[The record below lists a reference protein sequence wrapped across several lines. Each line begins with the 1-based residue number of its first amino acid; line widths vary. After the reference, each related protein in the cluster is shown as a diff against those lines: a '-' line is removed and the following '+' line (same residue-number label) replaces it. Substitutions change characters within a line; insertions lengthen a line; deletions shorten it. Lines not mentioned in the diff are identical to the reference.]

1 MKALI
6 NLFWQI
12 CLLRQ
17 SPAAVPANGS
27 FVAVVV
33 AANLLCSVL
42 VSRGFGSEISVVTTA
57 ASILVGHATT
67 AGMVWL
73 ALYWA
78 GKADRFIT
86 AITAIFGCD
95 LIITACF
102 SLLIP
107 LNTAVSSTVTGIILM
122 LFMVWSIAVAGFIL
136 HRAMDVRFGAGVALA
151 VGISLFSVIVGQAA
165 VGA

>member
-1 MKALI
+1 MRALI

-17 SPAAVPANGS
+17 SPAAVPTSGA
-27 FVAVVV
+27 FVGVVV
-33 AANLLCSVL
+33 VANLLCSVL
-42 VSRGFGSEISVVTTA
+42 VSRGFGSDISVVTTA
-57 ASILVGHATT
+57 TSILVGHTAT
-67 AGMVWL
+67 AGLVWL

-78 GKADRFIT
+78 GKGDRFIT

-102 SLLIP
+102 ALLIP
-107 LNTAVSSTVTGIILM
+107 LNTALSNTVTGIILV
-122 LFMVWSIAVAGFIL
+122 LFMVWSVAVAGFIL
-136 HRAMDVRFGAGVALA
+136 HRAMDLRFGAAVALA
-151 VGISLFSVIVGQAA
+151 LGISLFSVIVGQAA